1 MQNIED
7 VDRLIKSWDRL
18 IARLPGK
25 KREVLEA
32 LGQRILGDV
41 RQEIGGTGKV
51 QGWQERYIG
60 SYNGYMAVRAKADTY
75 QVTKSGN
82 RYAVGYITN
91 AIENGHDPRPPR
103 GQERANRPGH
113 KPRENVDRVHGLMF
127 YSSVR
132 YRLKHADPAE
142 LRQLMVEIVQGLEGN
157 L

>member
-1 MQNIED
+1 MQTVED

-18 IARLPGK
+18 ISRFPRK

-32 LGQRILGDV
+32 VGQRILGDV

-60 SYNGYMAVRAKADTY
+60 SRNGYMAVRAKAEEWVTY
-75 QVTKSGN
+75 KNGN
-82 RYAVGYITN
+82 RYAVGHITN
-91 AIENGHDPRPPR
+91 AIENGHDPRPPK
-103 GQERANRPGH
+103 GQERANRPGR
-113 KPRENVDRVHGLMF
+113 KARKDVERVHGLMF

-132 YRLKHADPAE
+132 YRIKHMEPEE
-142 LRQLMVEIVQGLEGN
+142 LRQLVAEIVKGLEGD